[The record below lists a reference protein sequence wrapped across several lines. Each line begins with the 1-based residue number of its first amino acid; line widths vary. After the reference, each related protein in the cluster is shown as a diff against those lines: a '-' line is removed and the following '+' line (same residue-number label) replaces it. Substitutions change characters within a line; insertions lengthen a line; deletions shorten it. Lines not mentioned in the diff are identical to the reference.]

1 MRLVSLKDIALVFLL
16 LIIAL
21 SIRYYHH
28 NHLKAV
34 VLDYTPLYSD
44 TAEYYNSALNLY
56 YFGTFSTSKPS
67 YRIPA
72 QPDASRSPGYSIF
85 LLPFIHYYKSLEQ
98 VWVHVIDFQAIL
110 GALIAVI
117 SFIIARLNLKRFWA
131 FIVGLLAALSPHLI
145 ANEVFLLS
153 ETLYTFILIVAN
165 LFMCISWL
173 SGRKFLA
180 FASGLMVGISM
191 LIRPIGILI
200 GVFFAIIFLFNKEN
214 GRIMLPRY
222 WLKPV
227 LVFYLGITISFI
239 AFPLRNYI
247 TLGDFYPENNR
258 GWESIVDGSYINF
271 THKNP
276 VHYGNPYNDDPENSR
291 MKKDKTYF
299 FQIMKER
306 FVSRPFAYLKW
317 YLVGKTSSS
326 WEWDIAPNGGWDVYT
341 YKLYKHG
348 FKDNIILLYIYNL
361 MKYVHKPLVFICFLT
376 FPYLLFFYY
385 MKSKL
390 PYIYIKLLP
399 PLITLIYFNFIMVLM
414 FPLPRYTIP
423 LRPYCYIL
431 AINNIAVFINYFSQK
446 FLLNTPKTT

>member
-1 MRLVSLKDIALVFLL
+1 
-16 LIIAL
+16 
-21 SIRYYHH
+21 
-28 NHLKAV
+28 
-34 VLDYTPLYSD
+34 
-44 TAEYYNSALNLY
+44 
-56 YFGTFSTSKPS
+56 
-67 YRIPA
+67 
-72 QPDASRSPGYSIF
+72 
-85 LLPFIHYYKSLEQ
+85 
-98 VWVHVIDFQAIL
+98 
-110 GALIAVI
+110 
-117 SFIIARLNLKRFWA
+117 
-131 FIVGLLAALSPHLI
+131 
-145 ANEVFLLS
+145 
-153 ETLYTFILIVAN
+153 
-165 LFMCISWL
+165 
-173 SGRKFLA
+173 
-180 FASGLMVGISM
+180 
-191 LIRPIGILI
+191 
-200 GVFFAIIFLFNKEN
+200 
-214 GRIMLPRY
+214 
-222 WLKPV
+222 
-227 LVFYLGITISFI
+227 
-239 AFPLRNYI
+239 
-247 TLGDFYPENNR
+247 
-258 GWESIVDGSYINF
+258 
-271 THKNP
+271 
-276 VHYGNPYNDDPENSR
+276 